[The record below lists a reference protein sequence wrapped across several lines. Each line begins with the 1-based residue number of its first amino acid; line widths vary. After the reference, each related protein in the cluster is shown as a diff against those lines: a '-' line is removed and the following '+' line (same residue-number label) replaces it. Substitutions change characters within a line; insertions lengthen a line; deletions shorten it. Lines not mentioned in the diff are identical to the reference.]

1 MKKEIIFDLKELD
14 RYLNKIKSIF
24 PVKTL
29 IQEKVG
35 VDKIT
40 NYYKESSAGYHFL
53 HSNEGAVHMAIN
65 YDGVFHKEGYYTQAK
80 EISELIN
87 KNAPK
92 KILELGCGKGFN
104 SIYLAKTFPNMKF
117 SGIDITEKHLQ
128 LAIKKSK
135 KIKNLTFSFGDFHKL
150 DFPNSS
156 FDLIFELEAICH
168 AKNPSQVLTEIYRLL
183 TKKGQFV
190 LYEGF
195 RNIDFEKY
203 PANLVTA
210 AILTEKSMA
219 VNKFE
224 NIDIWLKIAQQTGF
238 TIKLEQDLSKAIMP
252 NLKRLQFLAR
262 GYFKYPFLSRIFLRI
277 LPLNMVMNSI
287 AGLLMPF
294 TLQNKAHVY
303 YKIILEK

>member
-1 MKKEIIFDLKELD
+1 
-14 RYLNKIKSIF
+14 
-24 PVKTL
+24 
-29 IQEKVG
+29 
-35 VDKIT
+35 
-40 NYYKESSAGYHFL
+40 
-53 HSNEGAVHMAIN
+53 
-65 YDGVFHKEGYYTQAK
+65 
-80 EISELIN
+80 
-87 KNAPK
+87 
-92 KILELGCGKGFN
+92 
-104 SIYLAKTFPNMKF
+104 
-117 SGIDITEKHLQ
+117 
-128 LAIKKSK
+128 
-135 KIKNLTFSFGDFHKL
+135 
-150 DFPNSS
+150 
-156 FDLIFELEAICH
+156 
-168 AKNPSQVLTEIYRLL
+168 
-183 TKKGQFV
+183 
-190 LYEGF
+190 
-195 RNIDFEKY
+195 KY

>member
-53 HSNEGAVHMAIN
+53 LSNEGAVHMAIN
-65 YDGVFHKEGYYTQAK
+65 YDGVFHKEGYYTQVK

-203 PANLVTA
+203 P
-210 AILTEKSMA
+210 
-219 VNKFE
+219 
-224 NIDIWLKIAQQTGF
+224 
-238 TIKLEQDLSKAIMP
+238 
-252 NLKRLQFLAR
+252 
-262 GYFKYPFLSRIFLRI
+262 
-277 LPLNMVMNSI
+277 
-287 AGLLMPF
+287 
-294 TLQNKAHVY
+294 
-303 YKIILEK
+303 

>member
-1 MKKEIIFDLKELD
+1 MNKEIIFDLKELD
-14 RYLNKIKSIF
+14 RYLNKIDIIF
-24 PVKTL
+24 PVKT
-29 IQEKVG
+29 ISQQTMDVER
-35 VDKIT
+35 IT
-40 NYYKESSAGYHFL
+40 DYYKESSAGYHFL

-65 YDGVFHKEGYYTQAK
+65 YDGVFQKEGYYTQAI

-87 KNAPK
+87 ENASK

-104 SIYLAKTFPNMKF
+104 SIYLAKKFPGLNF
-117 SGIDITEKHLQ
+117 TGVDITDKHLQ

-135 KIKNLTFSFGDFHKL
+135 KIKNLTFSYGDFHKL

-168 AKNPSQVLTEIYRLL
+168 AKDPGQVLNEIYRLL

-195 RNIDFEKY
+195 RNVGFEKY

-224 NIDIWLKIAQQTGF
+224 NIDIWLKIAQQIGF
-238 TIKLEQDLSKAIMP
+238 TIKVEQDLSKAIMP

-262 GYFKYPFLSRIFLRI
+262 GYFKYPFLSKIFLRI

-294 TLQNKAHVY
+294 TLHNKAHVY

>member
-1 MKKEIIFDLKELD
+1 MKKEIIVDLKQLD
-14 RYLNKIKSIF
+14 RYLTKITSIF
-24 PVKTL
+24 PVKSIAQQT
-29 IQEKVG
+29 I
-35 VDKIT
+35 DIDRIN
-40 NYYKESSAGYHFL
+40 NYYKESSAGYKFL

-65 YDGVFHKEGYYTQAK
+65 YDGVFHKDGYYTQVK
-80 EISELIN
+80 EIAELIN
-87 KNAPK
+87 ENKSK

-104 SIYLAKTFPNMKF
+104 SIYLAKKFPKVKF

-135 KIKNLTFSFGDFHKL
+135 KIKNLTFSYGDFHEL
-150 DFPNSS
+150 GFPNSS

-168 AKNPSQVLTEIYRLL
+168 AKDPSQVLTEIYRLL
-183 TKKGQFV
+183 NKKGQFV

-195 RNIDFEKY
+195 RNVDFAKS
-203 PANLVTA
+203 PANLIEA

-219 VNKFE
+219 VDKFE
-224 NIDIWLKIAQQTGF
+224 KINDWLKIAQQIGF
-238 TIKLEQDLSKAIMP
+238 TIKFEQDLSKAIMP
-252 NLKRLQFLAR
+252 NLRRLQFLAR
-262 GYFKYPFLSRIFLRI
+262 GYFRYPVLSKIFLQI

-294 TLQNKAHVY
+294 TLHNKAHVY